1 MSDGDDSTKVAY
13 IAMIGFAVVFGLL
26 FYLAKYVFM

>member
-1 MSDGDDSTKVAY
+1 MSSEEDSVKVAY
-13 IAMIGFAVVFGLL
+13 IGIIAFPVVFGLL